1 MFLATA
7 WPRWSWQSGEVNS
20 ALRGLRPQSR
30 KQSRSRNR
38 AWRLTRWYSR
48 VRDPALALLMS
59 NLQMLLAEVSDG
71 AFSPDLH
78 EVIIQPCSDYGADDW
93 NQPRGP
99 LLHDLCTGTRCY
111 SLNNARHEL

>member
-1 MFLATA
+1 MFWATA
-7 WPRWSWQSGEVNS
+7 WPPWSWQSGKVSS
-20 ALRGLRPQSR
+20 ARRSLRRQAK
-30 KQSRSRNR
+30 KQSHSRNGTR
-38 AWRLTRWYSR
+38 RLTRWYCR
-48 VRDPALALLMS
+48 VRDPVAGLLMS

-111 SLNNARHEL
+111 SLNNA